1 MRAVIDTNILIDF
14 LSGEDAASEEL
25 TRHDEPCISPISW
38 MEVMVG
44 AENFDEERR
53 LRAFLAQFERVPI
66 DDEVAEIAVGIRK
79 TTRIRLPDA
88 IIWAT
93 ARRIGGVLVTRNT
106 RDFPQG
112 DPGVRV
118 PYSTTPAS

>member
-1 MRAVIDTNILIDF
+1 MCAVLGTNILIDF
-14 LSGEDAASEEL
+14 LSGEDTADEEL
-25 TRHDEPCISPISW
+25 TRQDEPCIRPISW

-53 LRAFLAQFERVPI
+53 LRAFLAQFKRVPI

-106 RDFPQG
+106 KDFPQG

-118 PYSTTPAS
+118 PYSTTPPS

>member
-1 MRAVIDTNILIDF
+1 MRAIIDTNILIDF
-14 LSGEDAASEEL
+14 LSGEDAAGEEL
-25 TRHDEPCISPISW
+25 ARRDEPCISPISW

-44 AENFDEERR
+44 AESFGEERK
-53 LRAFLAQFERVPI
+53 LKAFLGQFERVPI

-106 RDFPQG
+106 RDFPG
-112 DPGVRV
+112 RDPGIRV
-118 PYSTTPAS
+118 PYTL

>member
-14 LSGEDAASEEL
+14 LSGEDAADEEL
-25 TRHDEPCISPISW
+25 AQQDEPCISPISW

-44 AENFDEERR
+44 AENFGEERR
-53 LRAFLAQFERVPI
+53 LKAFLTQFERVPI
-66 DDEVAEIAVGIRK
+66 DDEVAEIAVDIRK

-106 RDFPQG
+106 RDFPHG

-118 PYSTTPAS
+118 PYSL